1 MSLEERLNALTM
13 NLELFFRELEAMR
26 EKSII
31 EMQEA
36 RETFSRKMQEAREKS
51 DRAMQEMREKSDRE
65 MQATREKSAHF
76 QETVNSLLQSTANL
90 LKTAESRERRLI
102 RLEGSAA

>member
-31 EMQEA
+31 EMQE
-36 RETFSRKMQEAREKS
+36 
-51 DRAMQEMREKSDRE
+51 MREKS
-65 MQATREKSAHF
+65 HF
-76 QETVNSLLQSTANL
+76 QESVNSLLQSTANL

>member
-1 MSLEERLNALTM
+1 MSFEERLNALTM

-31 EMQEA
+31 EMQE
-36 RETFSRKMQEAREKS
+36 M
-51 DRAMQEMREKSDRE
+51 
-65 MQATREKSAHF
+65 REKSAHF
-76 QETVNSLLQSTANL
+76 QESVNSLLQSTANL